1 MTQPHAYELVRSLLI
16 FMHLAAMIAAGISI
30 AFGDYA
36 ILRHRP
42 VNRDLMIKASR
53 AVTWSLVALWI
64 TGLSVISLDMST
76 VSLTLAKAPKLQA
89 KLTVVLILTANG
101 FLLHRYTLTALG
113 GRKRPTEQQVK
124 LSAILGAVSA
134 TSWGYTAMAQL
145 EYSNVFAG
153 INLKP
158 NLAWSHDVHGYS
170 PVFNEGSK
178 AVSVGVDAD
187 YRSTYTASLSYTNFF
202 GGDFNTNVDR
212 DFVALSFGVNF

>member
-42 VNRDLMIKASR
+42 VNRGLMVKASR
-53 AVTWSLVALWI
+53 AVTWSLVALWV
-64 TGLSVISLDMST
+64 TGLSIISLDMST
-76 VSLTLAKAPKLQA
+76 VALTLAKAPKLQA

-124 LSAILGAVSA
+124 VAAILGAVSA
-134 TSWGYTAMAQL
+134 TSWGYAMFLGVAKAWAPIL
-145 EYSNVFAG
+145 GATGFLLLYSLGLAFG
-153 INLKP
+153 I
-158 NLAWSHDVHGYS
+158 
-170 PVFNEGSK
+170 
-178 AVSVGVDAD
+178 AVSLRWVRPMLMRQTPSESP
-187 YRSTYTASLSYTNFF
+187 RSSRQRSRQAPREDLIDDDLTPLA
-202 GGDFNTNVDR
+202 G
-212 DFVALSFGVNF
+212 

>member
-42 VNRDLMIKASR
+42 VNRDLMVKASR

-134 TSWGYTAMAQL
+134 TSWGYAMFLGIAKAWTPILGVTGFLMLYALGLAFGTAVSLRWVRPMLMPAMHP
-145 EYSNVFAG
+145 ERPETGHATR
-153 INLKP
+153 KP
-158 NLAWSHDVHGYS
+158 NRPAAREGLIDDDLTPLAG
-170 PVFNEGSK
+170 
-178 AVSVGVDAD
+178 
-187 YRSTYTASLSYTNFF
+187 
-202 GGDFNTNVDR
+202 
-212 DFVALSFGVNF
+212 

>member
-1 MTQPHAYELVRSLLI
+1 MTHPHAYELVRSLLI

-42 VNRDLMIKASR
+42 VNRDLMVKASR

-64 TGLSVISLDMST
+64 TGLSIISLDMST
-76 VSLTLAKAPKLQA
+76 IALTLSKAPKLQA

-124 LSAILGAVSA
+124 LAAILGAVSA
-134 TSWGYTAMAQL
+134 TSWGYAMFLGVAKAWAPIL
-145 EYSNVFAG
+145 GASGFLLLYALGLAFG
-153 INLKP
+153 I
-158 NLAWSHDVHGYS
+158 
-170 PVFNEGSK
+170 
-178 AVSVGVDAD
+178 AVSLRWVRPMLMHAQQPEKVRAPRQ
-187 YRSTYTASLSYTNFF
+187 RSRQAPSEGLIDNDLTPLA
-202 GGDFNTNVDR
+202 G
-212 DFVALSFGVNF
+212 

>member
-1 MTQPHAYELVRSLLI
+1 MTHPHAYELVRSLLI

-53 AVTWSLVALWI
+53 AVTWSLVALWV
-64 TGLSVISLDMST
+64 TGLSIVSLDMST

-113 GRKRPTEQQVK
+113 GRRQPTEQQVK
-124 LSAILGAVSA
+124 LAAILGAVSA
-134 TSWGYTAMAQL
+134 TSWGYAMFLGVAKAWTPILGASGFLALYAMALVCGIGVSMRWVRPMLMQHQGTEAVRSSRQRGRPAPHESL
-145 EYSNVFAG
+145 IDDDLTPLAG
-153 INLKP
+153 
-158 NLAWSHDVHGYS
+158 
-170 PVFNEGSK
+170 
-178 AVSVGVDAD
+178 
-187 YRSTYTASLSYTNFF
+187 
-202 GGDFNTNVDR
+202 
-212 DFVALSFGVNF
+212 

>member
-1 MTQPHAYELVRSLLI
+1 MNQPHTYELVRSLLI

-42 VNRDLMIKASR
+42 VNRDLMVKASR

-64 TGLSVISLDMST
+64 TGLSIISLDMST

-113 GRKRPTEQQVK
+113 GRRRPTEQQVR
-124 LSAILGAVSA
+124 LAAILGAVSA
-134 TSWGYTAMAQL
+134 TSWGYAMFLGVAKAWTPIL
-145 EYSNVFAG
+145 GVSGFLTLYALGLGMG
-153 INLKP
+153 I
-158 NLAWSHDVHGYS
+158 
-170 PVFNEGSK
+170 
-178 AVSVGVDAD
+178 AVSLRWVRPMLMPPQGADAAKAARQRA
-187 YRSTYTASLSYTNFF
+187 RSTPAEGLMDDDLTPLA
-202 GGDFNTNVDR
+202 G
-212 DFVALSFGVNF
+212 

>member
-42 VNRDLMIKASR
+42 VNRDLMVKASR
-53 AVTWSLVALWI
+53 AVTWSLLALWI
-64 TGLSVISLDMST
+64 TGLSIISLDMST

-113 GRKRPTEQQVK
+113 GRKQPTEQQVK
-124 LSAILGAVSA
+124 LAAILGAVSA
-134 TSWGYTAMAQL
+134 TSWGYAMFLGVAKAWTPIL
-145 EYSNVFAG
+145 GASGFLMLYALGLAFG
-153 INLKP
+153 I
-158 NLAWSHDVHGYS
+158 
-170 PVFNEGSK
+170 
-178 AVSVGVDAD
+178 AVSLRWVRPMLMRPQGTDTGRVS
-187 YRSTYTASLSYTNFF
+187 RRRTRQASREDLIDDDLTPLA
-202 GGDFNTNVDR
+202 G
-212 DFVALSFGVNF
+212 

>member
-42 VNRDLMIKASR
+42 VNRDLMVKASR
-53 AVTWSLVALWI
+53 AVTWSLVALWV

-76 VSLTLAKAPKLQA
+76 VALTLAKAPKLQA

-113 GRKRPTEQQVK
+113 GRQRPSEQQVRVA
-124 LSAILGAVSA
+124 AILGAVSA
-134 TSWGYTAMAQL
+134 TSWGYAMFLGVAKAWAPIL
-145 EYSNVFAG
+145 GATGFLLLYALGLAFG
-153 INLKP
+153 I
-158 NLAWSHDVHGYS
+158 
-170 PVFNEGSK
+170 
-178 AVSVGVDAD
+178 AVSLRWVRPMLMRQPPAEQP
-187 YRSTYTASLSYTNFF
+187 RSSRQRSRQAP
-202 GGDFNTNVDR
+202 R
-212 DFVALSFGVNF
+212 DDLIDDDLTPLAG

>member
-134 TSWGYTAMAQL
+134 TSWGYAMFLGIAKAWTPILGVTGFLTLYALALAFGIAVSLRWVRPMLMPSMRNERPETGHAQR
-145 EYSNVFAG
+145 
-153 INLKP
+153 KP
-158 NLAWSHDVHGYS
+158 NRQSAREGLIDDDLTPLAG
-170 PVFNEGSK
+170 
-178 AVSVGVDAD
+178 
-187 YRSTYTASLSYTNFF
+187 
-202 GGDFNTNVDR
+202 
-212 DFVALSFGVNF
+212 

>member
-1 MTQPHAYELVRSLLI
+1 MPHPHAYELVRSLLI

-42 VNRDLMIKASR
+42 VNRDLMVKASR
-53 AVTWSLVALWI
+53 AVTWSLVALWL

-113 GRKRPTEQQVK
+113 GRQRPTEQQVK
-124 LSAILGAVSA
+124 LAAILGAVSA
-134 TSWGYTAMAQL
+134 TSWGYAMFLGVAKAWTPIL
-145 EYSNVFAG
+145 GVSGFLLLYA
-153 INLKP
+153 
-158 NLAWSHDVHGYS
+158 LALG
-170 PVFNEGSK
+170 FGS
-178 AVSVGVDAD
+178 AVSLRWVRPMLMPSGHPEP
-187 YRSTYTASLSYTNFF
+187 TQASRHQGRQAPHEGLLDDDLTPLA
-202 GGDFNTNVDR
+202 G
-212 DFVALSFGVNF
+212 

>member
-42 VNRDLMIKASR
+42 VNRDLMVKASR

-76 VSLTLAKAPKLQA
+76 VALTLAKAPKLQA
-89 KLTVVLILTANG
+89 KLAVVSILTLNG

-113 GRKRPTEQQVK
+113 GRRVPTEQQVR
-124 LSAILGAVSA
+124 LAAILGAVSA
-134 TSWGYTAMAQL
+134 ASWGYAMFLGVAKAWAPIL
-145 EYSNVFAG
+145 GAAG
-153 INLKP
+153 F
-158 NLAWSHDVHGYS
+158 LALYGMGLAVAIAVSLRWVRPMLMQASGSHGVRGAHQRGRQASHDGLIDDDLT
-170 PVFNEGSK
+170 PLAG
-178 AVSVGVDAD
+178 
-187 YRSTYTASLSYTNFF
+187 
-202 GGDFNTNVDR
+202 
-212 DFVALSFGVNF
+212 

>member
-42 VNRDLMIKASR
+42 VNRDLMVKASR
-53 AVTWSLVALWI
+53 AVTWSLVALWV
-64 TGLSVISLDMST
+64 TGLSIISLDMST
-76 VSLTLAKAPKLQA
+76 VALTLAKAPKLQA

-124 LSAILGAVSA
+124 VAAILGAVSA
-134 TSWGYTAMAQL
+134 TSWGYAMFLGVAKAWAPIL
-145 EYSNVFAG
+145 GATGFLLLYFLGLAFG
-153 INLKP
+153 I
-158 NLAWSHDVHGYS
+158 
-170 PVFNEGSK
+170 
-178 AVSVGVDAD
+178 AVSLRWVRPMLMRQAPSESS
-187 YRSTYTASLSYTNFF
+187 RSSRQRSRQAPREDLIDDDLTPLA
-202 GGDFNTNVDR
+202 G
-212 DFVALSFGVNF
+212 

>member
-42 VNRDLMIKASR
+42 VNRDLLIKSSR

-64 TGLSVISLDMST
+64 TGLSIVSLDMST

-89 KLTVVLILTANG
+89 KLTVVTVLTLNG

-113 GRKRPTEQQVK
+113 GRRTPTEQQVR
-124 LSAILGAVSA
+124 LAAILGAVSA
-134 TSWGYTAMAQL
+134 ASWGYAMFLGVAKAWTPIL
-145 EYSNVFAG
+145 GVTGFLVLYAAG
-153 INLKP
+153 LATGITVSLRWVRPMLMRETSTELKHRSRRRP
-158 NLAWSHDVHGYS
+158 SSGTREGLMEDELTPLAG
-170 PVFNEGSK
+170 
-178 AVSVGVDAD
+178 
-187 YRSTYTASLSYTNFF
+187 
-202 GGDFNTNVDR
+202 
-212 DFVALSFGVNF
+212 

>member
-42 VNRDLMIKASR
+42 VNRDLMVKASR
-53 AVTWSLVALWI
+53 AVTWSLVALWV
-64 TGLSVISLDMST
+64 TGLSIISLDMST
-76 VSLTLAKAPKLQA
+76 VALTLAKAPKLQA

-124 LSAILGAVSA
+124 VAAILGAVSA
-134 TSWGYTAMAQL
+134 TSWGYAMFLGVAKAWAPIL
-145 EYSNVFAG
+145 GATGFLLLYALGLAFG
-153 INLKP
+153 I
-158 NLAWSHDVHGYS
+158 
-170 PVFNEGSK
+170 
-178 AVSVGVDAD
+178 AVSLRWVRPMLMRQAPAESA
-187 YRSTYTASLSYTNFF
+187 RSSRQRSRQAPREDLIDDDLTPLA
-202 GGDFNTNVDR
+202 G
-212 DFVALSFGVNF
+212 

>member
-42 VNRDLMIKASR
+42 VNRDLMVKASR
-53 AVTWSLVALWI
+53 AVTWSLLALWI
-64 TGLSVISLDMST
+64 TGLSIISLDMST

-113 GRKRPTEQQVK
+113 GRKLPTEQQVK
-124 LSAILGAVSA
+124 LAAILGAVSA
-134 TSWGYTAMAQL
+134 TSWGYAMFLGVAKAWTPIL
-145 EYSNVFAG
+145 GASGFLMLYALGLAFG
-153 INLKP
+153 I
-158 NLAWSHDVHGYS
+158 
-170 PVFNEGSK
+170 
-178 AVSVGVDAD
+178 AVSLRWVRPMLMRPQGAD
-187 YRSTYTASLSYTNFF
+187 TGRVSHQRTRQASREDLIDDDLTPLA
-202 GGDFNTNVDR
+202 G
-212 DFVALSFGVNF
+212 

>member
-42 VNRDLMIKASR
+42 VNRDLMVKASR

-134 TSWGYTAMAQL
+134 TSWGYAMFL
-145 EYSNVFAG
+145 G
-153 INLKP
+153 IAKAWTPILGVTGFLMLYALG
-158 NLAWSHDVHGYS
+158 LAFGT
-170 PVFNEGSK
+170 
-178 AVSVGVDAD
+178 AVSLRWVRPMLMPAMHPERPETGHAT
-187 YRSTYTASLSYTNFF
+187 RKPSRTAAREGLIDDDLTPLA
-202 GGDFNTNVDR
+202 G
-212 DFVALSFGVNF
+212 

>member
-1 MTQPHAYELVRSLLI
+1 MTQPHTHELVRSLLI

-42 VNRDLMIKASR
+42 VNRDLMVKASR

-64 TGLSVISLDMST
+64 TGLSIISLDMAT

-89 KLTVVLILTANG
+89 KLAVVVLLTVNG

-124 LSAILGAVSA
+124 LAAILGAVSA
-134 TSWGYTAMAQL
+134 TSWGYAMFLGVAKVWAPIL
-145 EYSNVFAG
+145 GLSGFMVLYGLGLTGG
-153 INLKP
+153 I
-158 NLAWSHDVHGYS
+158 
-170 PVFNEGSK
+170 
-178 AVSVGVDAD
+178 AVSLRWVRPMLMRPGEVHAP
-187 YRSTYTASLSYTNFF
+187 RTQARPASREGLMEDDLTPLP
-202 GGDFNTNVDR
+202 G
-212 DFVALSFGVNF
+212 